1 MSVAVVVTA
10 TIGGVMSVIVDQN
23 GKNILFTTT
32 EIDVDQEVSVSQK
45 ALRKVLIASSLG
57 NFVEW
62 FDYASYGYLATII
75 AVVFF
80 PDISH
85 SAALMATFAIF
96 AISFIIRPIGGIIW
110 GSIGD
115 RLGRRTALSFSILI
129 MSGATTLIALLPTY
143 AQIGLMAPGLLLLLR
158 MVQGFSASGEY
169 AGATS
174 FIAEYSPPYK
184 RGLYTS
190 LVPASTAAGLLAGSL
205 MAAGLFGLLTPEQMK
220 SFGWRL
226 PFLLA
231 LPLGLIG
238 IYIRLKIEDTP
249 KFRELET
256 NHRVIETPAKEI
268 FTTYRRE
275 VITSIGVT
283 SLNAVGFYLILSYMP
298 TYLITELQVGET
310 EAFLTVSISLAV
322 YVFSIFAMGAISDRI
337 GRKVALI
344 SASVLFIIL
353 TVPLFALL
361 DDATLTGI
369 ILIQIAFGILLTVN
383 DGTLPCFLTEIFP
396 TRVRYSGFAF
406 SFNTAQAF
414 LGGTA
419 PLIATFLIEVTG
431 SKLAPAWYLVAIAAV
446 SLIAMRGAKETAGK
460 PLVD

>member
-1 MSVAVVVTA
+1 
-10 TIGGVMSVIVDQN
+10 MSVIFGSD
-23 GKNILFTTT
+23 GDNIAAKP
-32 EIDVDQEVSVSQK
+32 QK
-45 ALRKVLIASSLG
+45 TAAGQDTVVTQKTLRKVLIASSLG

-80 PDISH
+80 PDIAP
-85 SAALMATFAIF
+85 SAALMATFAVF

-115 RLGRRTALSFSILI
+115 RIGRRTALSFSILI
-129 MSGATTLIALLPTY
+129 MSGATTLIAVLPSY
-143 AQIGLMAPGLLLLLR
+143 AQIGMMAPGLLLLLR

-174 FIAEYSPPYK
+174 FIAEYSPPSK

-205 MAAGLFGLLTPEQMK
+205 MAAGLFAYLTPEEMR

-249 KFRELET
+249 KFREMENKHHVT
-256 NHRVIETPAKEI
+256 ETPAKEI

-298 TYLITELQVGET
+298 TYLITELNVGET
-310 EAFLTVSISLAV
+310 EAFLTVSVSLAV
-322 YVFSIFAMGAISDRI
+322 YVMSIFVMGAISDKI
-337 GRKVALI
+337 GRKVALML
-344 SASVLFIIL
+344 ASVLFIVF

-361 DDATLTGI
+361 DGASLTGI
-369 ILIQIAFGILLTVN
+369 IFIQIAFGILLTVN

-419 PLIATFLIEVTG
+419 PLIATFLIDVTG
-431 SKLAPAWYLVAIAAV
+431 SKLAPAWYLVVIAVV

-460 PLVD
+460 PLAD

>member
-1 MSVAVVVTA
+1 M
-10 TIGGVMSVIVDQN
+10 
-23 GKNILFTTT
+23 
-32 EIDVDQEVSVSQK
+32 
-45 ALRKVLIASSLG
+45 
-57 NFVEW
+57 
-62 FDYASYGYLATII
+62 
-75 AVVFF
+75 
-80 PDISH
+80 
-85 SAALMATFAIF
+85 
-96 AISFIIRPIGGIIW
+96 
-110 GSIGD
+110 
-115 RLGRRTALSFSILI
+115 
-129 MSGATTLIALLPTY
+129 
-143 AQIGLMAPGLLLLLR
+143 
-158 MVQGFSASGEY
+158 
-169 AGATS
+169 
-174 FIAEYSPPYK
+174 
-184 RGLYTS
+184 
-190 LVPASTAAGLLAGSL
+190 
-205 MAAGLFGLLTPEQMK
+205 
-220 SFGWRL
+220 
-226 PFLLA
+226 
-231 LPLGLIG
+231 
-238 IYIRLKIEDTP
+238 KIEDTP

>member
-1 MSVAVVVTA
+1 
-10 TIGGVMSVIVDQN
+10 MSVIFGSD
-23 GKNILFTTT
+23 GDNIAAKP
-32 EIDVDQEVSVSQK
+32 QK
-45 ALRKVLIASSLG
+45 TAAGQDTVVTQKTLRKVLIASSLG

-80 PDISH
+80 PDIAP
-85 SAALMATFAIF
+85 SAALMATFAVF

-115 RLGRRTALSFSILI
+115 RIGRRTALSFSILI
-129 MSGATTLIALLPTY
+129 MSGATTLIAVLPSY
-143 AQIGLMAPGLLLLLR
+143 AQIGMMAPGLLLLLR

-174 FIAEYSPPYK
+174 FIAEYSPPSK

-205 MAAGLFGLLTPEQMK
+205 MAAGLFAYLTPEEMR

-249 KFRELET
+249 KFREMENKHHVT
-256 NHRVIETPAKEI
+256 ETPAKEI

-298 TYLITELQVGET
+298 TYLITELNVGET
-310 EAFLTVSISLAV
+310 EAFLTVSVSLAV
-322 YVFSIFAMGAISDRI
+322 YVFSIFVMGAISDKI
-337 GRKVALI
+337 GRKVALML
-344 SASVLFIIL
+344 ASVLFIVF

-361 DDATLTGI
+361 DGATLTGI
-369 ILIQIAFGILLTVN
+369 IFIQIAFGILLTVN

-419 PLIATFLIEVTG
+419 PLIATFLIDVTG
-431 SKLAPAWYLVAIAAV
+431 SKLAPAWYLVVIAVV

-460 PLVD
+460 PLAD

>member
-1 MSVAVVVTA
+1 
-10 TIGGVMSVIVDQN
+10 MSVIFGYD
-23 GKNILFTTT
+23 GDNIA
-32 EIDVDQEVSVSQK
+32 VKQQK
-45 ALRKVLIASSLG
+45 TAVGQDIAVTQKTFRKVLIASSLG

-80 PDISH
+80 PDIAP
-85 SAALMATFAIF
+85 SAALMATFAVF

-115 RLGRRTALSFSILI
+115 RIGRRTALSFSILI
-129 MSGATTLIALLPTY
+129 MSGATTLIALLPSY
-143 AQIGLMAPGLLLLLR
+143 AQIGMMAPGLLLLLR
-158 MVQGFSASGEY
+158 MVQGFSAAGEY

-174 FIAEYSPPYK
+174 FIAEYSPPTK

-190 LVPASTAAGLLAGSL
+190 FVPASTAAGLLAGSL
-205 MAAGLFGLLTPEQMK
+205 MAAGLFAFLTPQEMQ
-220 SFGWRL
+220 SYGWRL

-249 KFRELET
+249 KFRELE
-256 NHRVIETPAKEI
+256 NKHRVTETPAKEI

-298 TYLITELQVGET
+298 TYLITELNVGET
-310 EAFLTVSISLAV
+310 EAFLTVSVSLAV
-322 YVFSIFAMGAISDRI
+322 YVMSIFVMGAISDKI
-337 GRKVALI
+337 GRKVALML
-344 SASVLFIIL
+344 ASVLFIVL

-361 DDATLTGI
+361 DGATLTGI
-369 ILIQIAFGILLTVN
+369 IFIQIAFGILLTIN

-419 PLIATFLIEVTG
+419 PLIATFLIDVTG
-431 SKLAPAWYLVAIAAV
+431 SKLAPAWYLVAIAIV

-460 PLVD
+460 PLAD